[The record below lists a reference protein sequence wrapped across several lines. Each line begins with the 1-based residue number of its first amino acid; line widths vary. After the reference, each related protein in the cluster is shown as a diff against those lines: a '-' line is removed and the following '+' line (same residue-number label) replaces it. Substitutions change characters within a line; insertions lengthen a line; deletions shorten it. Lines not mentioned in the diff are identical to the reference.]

1 MKIAG
6 NKNMLKEE
14 EISLQ
19 TICDSRTKGLPKI
32 NGTPF
37 DIIDLSL
44 AAKQLREE
52 KNISCEVYRTA
63 CGYTAALVDIPS
75 GTDIL
80 FLNRNGDEVNSGQY
94 TTYEN
99 ALAAAI
105 CEAIKLIN
113 N

>member
-1 MKIAG
+1 MEK
-6 NKNMLKEE
+6 E

-19 TICDSRTKGLPKI
+19 TLCDLRTKSLPQI
-32 NGTPF
+32 NDMVV